1 MTKYSVRKETL
12 FTSFE
17 ALWSALLAMAK
28 DSGEIYCIIDALGEC
43 TPDSQETLLSQLA
56 ETFHQTI
63 GGSVDL
69 GIYILVTSR
78 PYEEI
83 GRHLRQFYHHDLSS
97 FSSLRHD
104 VDLLIEKKVD
114 ELSRRNTYP
123 QTLRQ
128 EVASIPK
135 DKADG
140 TSLWV
145 GKRAENCSMSPPRM
159 LSRHSKSYTK
169 IWIHFTLLFS
179 NLRKTILRV
188 NSKPLSVSLG

>member
-1 MTKYSVRKETL
+1 MTKYSVRKEAL

-28 DSGEIYCIIDALGEC
+28 DSGKIYCIIDALDEC

-63 GGSVDL
+63 EGSVDL
-69 GIYILVTSR
+69 GIHILVTSR

-83 GRHLRQFYHHDLSS
+83 GRHLRQFYHHDLS
-97 FSSLRHD
+97 FFPRLRHD

-114 ELSRRNTYP
+114 DLSIRNKYP
-123 QTLRQ
+123 QSVQR
-128 EVASIPK
+128 EVASILK

-145 GKRAENCSMSPPRM
+145 GIECRELLHVP
-159 LSRHSKSYTK
+159 SRNAVKTLEKLPKNLNSLYTALLKSAKDHTR
-169 IWIHFTLLFS
+169 
-179 NLRKTILRV
+179 N
-188 NSKPLSVSLG
+188 